1 MSDWTLAGRAQLSAG
16 ERRRIESLQHAC
28 EAAEP
33 VDLKIELDEADGSGG
48 LVHFLAE
55 ADGDVIGYA
64 GITLDRDA
72 EACGMV
78 HPAWRRRGVATG
90 LLDEVRGAAR
100 RLEREAIL
108 VICEDSAP
116 IALAWMRRVGAM
128 AVAAERRMTVSLSAA
143 ASTDP
148 PAAVP
153 IEVRVATDDDRA
165 ALLSLLGN
173 AFAETPDEV
182 ARRIDTGP
190 DEETLVGIDATR
202 VVGTLRITRTARRSM
217 IYGFVVDKDL
227 RGQRLGTG
235 MLAAAFE
242 RLRAEGVTD
251 LGLEVDP
258 DNTPAVRLYE
268 AFGFETVTTY
278 RYMRLPVAPAS

>member
-1 MSDWTLAGRAQLSAG
+1 MSDWTLTGRAQLSAG
-16 ERRRIESLQHAC
+16 ERRKIESLQRAC

-48 LVHFLAE
+48 PVHFLAE

-72 EACGMV
+72 ESCGMV
-78 HPAWRRRGVATG
+78 HPAWRRRGVATE
-90 LLDEVRGAAR
+90 LLAEIRGAAR

-108 VICEDSAP
+108 FICEDSAP
-116 IALAWMRRVGAM
+116 IALAWMRRLGAM
-128 AVAAERRMTVSLSAA
+128 AAASERRMIVSLPASATA
-143 ASTDP
+143 DRP
-148 PAAVP
+148 DAVP
-153 IEVRVATDDDRA
+153 IEVRVATDDDRE
-165 ALLSLLGN
+165 ALMSLLGN

-190 DEETLVGIDATR
+190 EEETLVGMDGTR

-217 IYGFVVDKDL
+217 IYGFVVDRDL
-227 RGQRLGTG
+227 RGQRLGTR

-242 RLRAEGVTD
+242 RLRAAGVTD

-258 DNTPAVRLYE
+258 ENTPAVRLYE
-268 AFGFETVTTY
+268 GFGFETVTTY
-278 RYMRLPVAPAS
+278 RYMRLAAAPGM

>member
-1 MSDWTLAGRAQLSAG
+1 MSGWTLAGRAQLSPG
-16 ERRRIESLQHAC
+16 DRRRIESLQRAC

-33 VDLKIELDEADGSGG
+33 VDLKIELDQVDDSGG
-48 LVHFLAE
+48 PVHFLAE

-64 GITLDRDA
+64 GITLDRNA

-78 HPAWRRRGVATG
+78 HPAWRHRGVATG
-90 LLDEVRGAAR
+90 LLDEVRGSAR
-100 RLEREAIL
+100 RLERETIL
-108 VICEDSAP
+108 FICEDSAP
-116 IALAWMRRVGAM
+116 VALAWMRRLGAT
-128 AVAAERRMTVSLSAA
+128 AVAAERRMIVSIPASAP
-143 ASTDP
+143 ASRD
-148 PAAVP
+148 AVP
-153 IEVRVATDDDRA
+153 IEVRLATDGDRD
-165 ALLSLLGN
+165 ALLKLLGN

-190 DEETLVGIDATR
+190 DEDTLVGIDGTR
-202 VVGTLRITRTARRSM
+202 VVGTLRITRTSRRSM
-217 IYGFVVDKDL
+217 IYGFVVDSEL
-227 RGQRLGTG
+227 RGRRLGTR

-242 RLRAEGVTD
+242 RLRAAGVTE

-278 RYMRLPVAPAS
+278 RYMRLAVTPAV